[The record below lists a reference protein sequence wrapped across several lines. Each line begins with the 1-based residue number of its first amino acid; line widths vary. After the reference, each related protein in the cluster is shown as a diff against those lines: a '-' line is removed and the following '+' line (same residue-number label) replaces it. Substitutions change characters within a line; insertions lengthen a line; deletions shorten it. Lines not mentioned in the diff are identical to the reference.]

1 MTPPA
6 LLHPSSHDPES
17 LTATSNEGR
26 VLMYLTRLLAAIS
39 RINPD
44 FFFLLLQY
52 ILSFLL
58 PALYEFC
65 F

>member
-6 LLHPSSHDPES
+6 LLHPSSRDPES

-44 FFFLLLQY
+44 FF
-52 ILSFLL
+52 SF
-58 PALYEFC
+58 ATIYFEFS
-65 F
+65 FASSV